1 MLKEIYS
8 RFKSINNN
16 ARVIIAVG
24 PLINIPISMFMT
36 YATIY
41 MSKLGLTAEQ
51 IGIISSISLLAQLI
65 NSFYAGILTNKLGRK
80 RTITIFDTIA
90 WSFACLVWA
99 FSKSFTA
106 FLLAALLNSFVKV
119 SEIAWRCILVDD
131 SSPQERIVIWSFQ
144 NIVFVIGGLF
154 VPLGGILVS
163 HYGVVFATRIMYIIG
178 FVAMSIGIFIRYA
191 NITETS
197 IGIMMMQK
205 NKNGGYKE
213 VMKDVLDAI
222 KYILT
227 HPENLLLLTIVV
239 LNNFQFILKNTYNNL
254 YLISHLKISDRM
266 VSIFPA
272 ISTIMTLI
280 AMFVII
286 PKMGRSNEKKALL
299 IGLALT
305 SLSNL
310 LFVLSPPKQIGML
323 ILTTLIGSVGFAV
336 MSPNLETCWANS
348 IDDKKRANVVSYSS
362 ILITAISIPAGAIGG
377 YIYTINPVMLFILI
391 FALSL
396 LTCVIG
402 WMILRADKKTVGNR
416 LHGIST

>member
-8 RFKSINNN
+8 RFKSINSN

-80 RTITIFDTIA
+80 RTITIFDAIA

-163 HYGVVFATRIMYIIG
+163 HYGVVFATRVMYIIG
-178 FVAMSIGIFIRYA
+178 FVAISIGIFIRYA

-213 VMKDVLDAI
+213 VMKDVIDAI